1 MNMTVPFAP
10 QARREGLVIEESE
23 DELLVYDLER
33 HKAHCLERT
42 AALIWQQCD
51 GQSTLP
57 TIIKR
62 LQEQH
67 RLVID
72 EDVIWITLRRLDRAR
87 LLQERVKAPAGL
99 AQRASRRDMMR
110 KVAVIG
116 GLAVFSILAPTAA
129 EAASRN
135 VSCVHVFK
143 NGLPENGQ
151 CCNGHKGICHIT
163 SDHNGVCGPQSC

>member
-1 MNMTVPFAP
+1 MTTPFAP
-10 QARREGLVIEESE
+10 QARREGLVVEESE

-57 TIIKR
+57 EITRR
-62 LQEQH
+62 LQKQH
-67 RLVID
+67 RLAVD
-72 EDVIWITLRRLDRAR
+72 EDVIWITLRRLDRAH
-87 LLQERVKAPAGL
+87 LLQERVKAPTEL
-99 AQRASRRDMMR
+99 AHRASRRDMMR

-129 EAASRN
+129 EAASRT
-135 VSCVHVFK
+135 VSCKHVFK
-143 NGLPENGQ
+143 QGLPENGQ
-151 CCNGHKGICHIT
+151 CCTGHRGKCHIT
-163 SDHNGVCGPQSC
+163 SDNHGTCGPQSC